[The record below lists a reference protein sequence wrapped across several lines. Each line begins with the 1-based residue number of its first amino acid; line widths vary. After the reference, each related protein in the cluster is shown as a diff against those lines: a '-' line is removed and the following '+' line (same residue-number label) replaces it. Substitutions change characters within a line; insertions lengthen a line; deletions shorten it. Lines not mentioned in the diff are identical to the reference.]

1 MPMKNVVNHRL
12 LLLLLIFVSLFA
24 TVHVTSSSKGVLL
37 VEINETITTATADLI
52 DEAIT
57 YAEKNDMSAVVLTL
71 NTFGGSVDATYKI
84 IERIQRS
91 EVPVIGFVYPT
102 GAKALSAGTYILMAC
117 SYAAMNPYTTLG
129 AGQPVMGLEPTNETK
144 FVNPL
149 VEEMKVLA
157 KMHGRNVTQAA
168 KFVTSNDVLD
178 AEEALKLNV
187 IEVVAESP
195 EELLQIANGTEVV
208 VGNKRITLDLA
219 SKEVIQYQPSVRVY
233 FLKAVSDPMIN
244 ALLFTIGILALIF
257 GLTSP
262 GYGPEVIGIVL
273 IILSLIGQGFNIDVL
288 ALGALI
294 LGALLLL
301 VEIHT
306 PGFGVLG
313 GSGIVLLG
321 VGLILLVTK
330 PFTITLVAEEFVRSM
345 TVATLTLVALLAAF
359 FSFMIYKA
367 YKAMRVK
374 RKLKPHPE
382 GIGRAV
388 DDLTPDKG
396 GYVIVEGEY
405 WKAKSKEGKI
415 PSGSKVEV
423 VGYEDGVLIVRKRD

>member
-1 MPMKNVVNHRL
+1 LPMKNVVNHRL

-219 SKEVIQYQPSVRVY
+219 SKEVIQYQPY
-233 FLKAVSDPMIN
+233 
-244 ALLFTIGILALIF
+244 
-257 GLTSP
+257 
-262 GYGPEVIGIVL
+262 
-273 IILSLIGQGFNIDVL
+273 
-288 ALGALI
+288 
-294 LGALLLL
+294 
-301 VEIHT
+301 
-306 PGFGVLG
+306 
-313 GSGIVLLG
+313 
-321 VGLILLVTK
+321 
-330 PFTITLVAEEFVRSM
+330 
-345 TVATLTLVALLAAF
+345 
-359 FSFMIYKA
+359 
-367 YKAMRVK
+367 
-374 RKLKPHPE
+374 
-382 GIGRAV
+382 
-388 DDLTPDKG
+388 
-396 GYVIVEGEY
+396 
-405 WKAKSKEGKI
+405 
-415 PSGSKVEV
+415 
-423 VGYEDGVLIVRKRD
+423 